1 MTVINEQIPVS
12 ISSATDVELIQLW
25 LNTNYT
31 EYYHGLI
38 ENEAIK
44 RGLIVPVRSNTTG
57 V

>member
-38 ENEAIK
+38 
-44 RGLIVPVRSNTTG
+44 VPVRSNTTG